1 MGRRYSETLFRRQ
14 AIRAL
19 SKRPFGRPISVVPK
33 PWSWLTGLIVVFA
46 IFATL
51 FLATA
56 EYSRKESVRGWLV
69 SRDGVARIT
78 HDVAGIVESIATTS
92 GESVQAG
99 DPVIYFKRD
108 RFLEDGRSSG
118 DEVILE
124 LRKQLAAVDRRAE
137 LVSAQ
142 ASIEQDSIA
151 TQLRGLMKEL
161 SALSRQ
167 KVHQQRRLDTASDK
181 LARLSSAA
189 RNGAVTDWEVL
200 RQEDEQTVLEQTL
213 SELQQ
218 RENALNR
225 ERERL
230 MARAS
235 SLPVETER
243 SVSGLISQRS
253 QLQQQITEH
262 ESERRVVLKSPIAG
276 KLASVEVHQGG
287 AVAPNQLLATVLPEN
302 LAMVA
307 EVYVPSSAV
316 GFIRPGQHV
325 RLMYDAFPQQQFGA
339 FSGEVDRVSD
349 FVLMPS
355 EVPQTFFLREATF
368 KVEIAID
375 TDSVAFEA
383 GSAPLRP
390 GMLLAAEIILESRSL
405 VDWLLEPIRLRRRD
419 AA

>member
-1 MGRRYSETLFRRQ
+1 MSRSYSETLFRRQ

-33 PWSWLTGLIVVFA
+33 PWSWLTGLIVVLA
-46 IFATL
+46 LTGTV

-78 HDVAGIVESIATTS
+78 HDTAGIVESIATAS

-99 DPVIYFKRD
+99 DPVIYLARD

-124 LRKQLAAVDRRAE
+124 LRKQLAAIDRRTE

-142 ASIEQDSIA
+142 ASIEDGSIE
-151 TQLRGLMKEL
+151 TQLRGLEKEL

-167 KVHQQRRLDTASDK
+167 KVHQQRRLDAASDK

-189 RNGAVTDWEVL
+189 RNGAVTNWDVL
-200 RQEDEQTVLEQTL
+200 RQEDEQIVLQQAL
-213 SELQQ
+213 SEMQQ
-218 RENALNR
+218 RQNALNR

-230 MARAS
+230 VARGT

-243 SVSGLISQRS
+243 TVSGLISQRS
-253 QLQQQITEH
+253 QLQQQITER
-262 ESERRVVLKSPIAG
+262 ESVRRVVLKSPIAG

-307 EVYVPSSAV
+307 EVFVPSSAV
-316 GFIRPGQHV
+316 GFIRPGQRV
-325 RLMYDAFPQQQFGA
+325 RLMYDAFPLQQFGA
-339 FSGEVDRVSD
+339 FTGEVDHISD

-368 KVEIAID
+368 KVQIAID
-375 TDSVAFEA
+375 ADSVAFEA

-390 GMLLAAEIILESRSL
+390 GMLLAAEIILESRRL
-405 VDWLLEPIRLRRRD
+405 VDWLLEPIRLRRREVV
-419 AA
+419 